1 MVNRVRKGYTLPSGT
16 GETAG
21 FIVDQRTNRLKMSV
35 TEGDGTRYI
44 GGQAVEVKT
53 EAFSI
58 TAKDDGKTFLLRLLA
73 GFEVQLPASDSDTA
87 GMIVTIVN
95 DLLPTS
101 GNGYDIAPASGEW
114 VSAPNLNRT
123 ADQVL
128 RNPVA
133 SDQLGDFVT
142 LQADGAGAWRAI
154 AIGGTWSKA

>member
-101 GNGYDIAPASGEW
+101 GN
-114 VSAPNLNRT
+114 
-123 ADQVL
+123 
-128 RNPVA
+128 PVA